1 MEYTKEEYK
10 ILLRAYIDYKQLER
24 ELYLDFGETKDI
36 QAVYNYIKELAEQTQ
51 FYHIDFVEVNLQE
64 GYFDFNY
71 NDMVLTI
78 SMYNR
83 RNIVMLCDT
92 IDVWNDKE
100 DNLIGEFDFNTLE
113 KIIFGYRKEG

>member
-1 MEYTKEEYK
+1 MEYTKEEYQ

-64 GYFDFNY
+64 GYLCY
-71 NDMVLTI
+71 VIQL
-78 SMYNR
+78 MYGM
-83 RNIVMLCDT
+83 I
-92 IDVWNDKE
+92 K
-100 DNLIGEFDFNTLE
+100 
-113 KIIFGYRKEG
+113 KIIL